1 MYEKYAMGRDELQPL
16 TLEGKTVFGDMAATL
31 VDSLDTLWMMGLK
44 PEFDRQAKFPKG
56 YKKQSSAPQPVLAA
70 QHDFEDRMSMSS
82 SAHGL

>member
-44 PEFDRQAKFPKG
+44 PEFDRQVENSESGKVLG
-56 YKKQSSAPQPVLAA
+56 SSCGPRAL
-70 QHDFEDRMSMSS
+70 
-82 SAHGL
+82 HGPSF